1 MPTNK
6 EKLMNNKNDSAA
18 SGEPVAGEHD
28 NIQRVQL
35 PAVSEHS
42 RRRGW
47 WGIGAAAF
55 VAAFALVVFVGD
67 ARGQLAGVQ
76 IIPLAQGSS
85 PDKNVVLHI
94 KGPSDVLQA
103 DLIFQPGGQTGWHT
117 HPGPVVVVIK
127 SGALTEIHENGC
139 TTVHPAGS
147 VFFEEADVVHNAIN
161 QTGGVT
167 EVFATFMSPAGAPP
181 LIPAGNPG
189 GVCRDRDPD

>member
-1 MPTNK
+1 MIS
-6 EKLMNNKNDSAA
+6 KNDSAT
-18 SGEPVAGEHD
+18 SGEPVAVEHD
-28 NIQRVQL
+28 NIQLVRL
-35 PAVSEHS
+35 TAVSEHS
-42 RRRGW
+42 RRRRW

-55 VAAFALVVFVGD
+55 VAAFAFVVFVGD

-127 SGALTEIHENGC
+127 SGALTEIHKNGC

-147 VFFEEADVVHNAIN
+147 VFFEKANEIHNAAN

-167 EVFATFMSPAGAPP
+167 EVYATFLFPAGTQP
-181 LIPAGNPG
+181 LIPATNPG
-189 GVCRDRDPD
+189 NVCHP